1 MIMSSFKDVE
11 AEEGVKDKYTSGHH
25 WAHGHYENWHDDI
38 SWNISLDTL
47 KILHDDSLQI
57 E

>member
-1 MIMSSFKDVE
+1 MSSFKDVE

-38 SWNISLDTL
+38 S
-47 KILHDDSLQI
+47 
-57 E
+57 